1 MRRSEKKHNQFIE
14 IINTLKRL
22 LGHIWSRIPGRI
34 QAVLV
39 IVVVFLLVSGFYN
52 KIIRGRTWM
61 SHTTINDVDV
71 SGKTIDQSLNLLPD
85 GKDYSLLIH
94 GRGDQDLIIRA
105 SDIGYHISLD
115 RDRMKQLFKKQH
127 ALIRFP
133 WTSRN
138 YTVKEKAAY
147 DKSMLADVLNQCILI
162 KGSDDYTITEP
173 VSADVVYSKKEGKPV
188 IKKEVNGNSL
198 NKEAF
203 FRAVEDAV
211 EDGAKEIDL
220 EDKETYP
227 GMYKAPA
234 LTSDSKEIKQ
244 GVKDYKAYINRYIC
258 WDMWEGETYTIKPD
272 QILDLAYYKDG
283 KMACRVYKLEKL
295 IRKLCD
301 KYKTSGKTRDFVTHK
316 GKTVRIKGGDYGWD
330 LDYAKT
336 LDQAETALAEN
347 LDADAADRYLADPS
361 DSNREQVTVHLKP
374 QYKTEA
380 FRRDDKTYQEWDP
393 DNYTEVS
400 IAEQKIY
407 VHRKGKIAFSCKTIS
422 GLPVE
427 GRETGKGVYYV
438 KGRSMDRVLRGDDYE
453 TPVKYW
459 IRLTTT
465 GTGFHAAPWQQ
476 WKKWSKT
483 YYKKHGSH
491 GCLNLTDDDA
501 KKMYEILEKG
511 EAVFIY

>member
-14 IINTLKRL
+14 IMGTLKRVFL
-22 LGHIWSRIPGRI
+22 KLWLRLPIRLRAALII
-34 QAVLV
+34 IAA
-39 IVVVFLLVSGFYN
+39 FLLVSGIYN
-52 KIIRGRTWM
+52 KMIHGRTWM
-61 SHTTINDVDV
+61 SRTTINGVDV
-71 SGKTIDQSLNLLPD
+71 SGKTIDQSLDLLPD

-94 GRGDQDLIIRA
+94 GRGDRDLTILA
-105 SDIGYHISLD
+105 SDIGYHISMD
-115 RDRMKQLFKKQH
+115 RDKMEDFFKKQH

-133 WTSRN
+133 WSSRS
-138 YTVKEKAAY
+138 YKVKGVADY
-147 DKSMLADVLNQCILI
+147 DESMLTNYLDQCLFM
-162 KGSDDYTITEP
+162 KGSEDYPITEP
-173 VSADVVYSKKEGKPV
+173 VSADVVYSKKEKKPV
-188 IKKEVNGNSL
+188 VKKEVYGNSL
-198 NKEAF
+198 NKDVF
-203 FRAVEDAV
+203 CKAVEEAIK
-211 EDGAKEIDL
+211 DGVKEIDL
-220 EDKETYP
+220 DDKDSYP
-227 GMYKAPA
+227 DMYKAPG

-244 GVKDYKAYINRYIC
+244 GVEDYKAYVNRYIC
-258 WDMWEGETYTIKPD
+258 WDMWEGETYTITPD

-283 KMACRVYKLEKL
+283 KMACRIYKLEK
-295 IRKLCD
+295 IIHKLCD
-301 KYKTSGKTRDFVTHK
+301 KYRTAGKDRNFVTHK
-316 GKTVRIKGGDYGWD
+316 GKTVRITEGDYGWNM
-330 LDYAKT
+330 DYAKT

-361 DSNREQVTVHLKP
+361 ESNRAQVTVHLKP

-393 DNYTEVS
+393 DTYTEVS

-407 VHRKGKIAFSCKTIS
+407 VHRKGKIAFSCRTIS

-427 GRETGKGVYYV
+427 GRETGKGVYSV
-438 KGRSMDRVLRGDDYE
+438 KGRSKDRVLKGDDYE

-459 IRLTTT
+459 IRLTTS

-476 WKKWSKT
+476 WDKWSRT

-491 GCLNLTDDDA
+491 GCLNLSDADA